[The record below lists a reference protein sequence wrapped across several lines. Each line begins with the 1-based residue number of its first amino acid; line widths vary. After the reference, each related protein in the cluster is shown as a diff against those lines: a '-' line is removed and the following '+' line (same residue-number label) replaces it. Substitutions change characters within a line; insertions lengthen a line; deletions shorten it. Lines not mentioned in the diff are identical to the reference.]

1 MVDEILAYLSNNEP
15 ISAFFELLAE
25 DLKEYTDE
33 EKLLAERV
41 FQNGPIDFLIERR
54 TIS

>member
-41 FQNGPIDFLIERR
+41 SKTAQLIF
-54 TIS
+54 

>member
-1 MVDEILAYLSNNEP
+1 MVDEILDYLSNNEP
-15 ISAFFELLAE
+15 ISAFYELLAE

-41 FQNGPIDFLIERR
+41 FQNGQLIF
-54 TIS
+54 